1 MSERQIRRVG
11 GGCWG
16 ERRSERNENEGRSD
30 TLELHPIYM
39 SHHPKEGCTEARP
52 GLSEPPRL
60 NGAIYFKKEINRL
73 KPFSVNIV
81 GVRCQAL
88 GSCRGRVLGRVV
100 EKQVF
105 CAERKMSCR
114 SARVYMGLYENFAVI
129 ASSCDRIE

>member
-88 GSCRGRVLGRVV
+88 GSCRGRVLGGETGLLRGKKDELSV
-100 EKQVF
+100 
-105 CAERKMSCR
+105 R
-114 SARVYMGLYENFAVI
+114 ARVYGIVRKLC
-129 ASSCDRIE
+129 CDREFMRQD